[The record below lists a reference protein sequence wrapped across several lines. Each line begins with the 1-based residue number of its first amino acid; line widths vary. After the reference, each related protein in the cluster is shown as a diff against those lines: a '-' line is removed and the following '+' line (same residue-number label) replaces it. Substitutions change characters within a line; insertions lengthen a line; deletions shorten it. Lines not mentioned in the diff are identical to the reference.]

1 MNHKRV
7 ERIWR
12 REGLKVPQK
21 QPKPGRLWLTDGSCV
36 RHRPTHRIHI
46 WAYDFV
52 AVWTKAGR
60 PLKLLTIV
68 DEYTRECL
76 AIDVYC
82 RLRSDDVL
90 HRFSQ
95 LFVQD
100 GAPEQIRSDNGSE
113 FAAKAVREGLHRV
126 GHRPCSLNPVVP
138 GRMAMSKVLTANC
151 GTNCSMA
158 RSSKRVGKPR
168 CSSNAGGAPRA
179 INHRLPRPGNLG
191 TLNVLRLRDVVQQSW
206 AGQFQCNDPKLL
218 RSNR

>member
-76 AIDVYC
+76 AIETC
-82 RLRSDDVL
+82 
-90 HRFSQ
+90 
-95 LFVQD
+95 
-100 GAPEQIRSDNGSE
+100 I
-113 FAAKAVREGLHRV
+113 AACDQMTSFTGLASSS
-126 GHRPCSLNPVVP
+126 C
-138 GRMAMSKVLTANC
+138 RMARPSKFGPIT
-151 GTNCSMA
+151 A
-158 RSSKRVGKPR
+158 RSSRRKRFGRGYTVW
-168 CSSNAGGAPRA
+168 
-179 INHRLPRPGNLG
+179 G
-191 TLNVLRLRDVVQQSW
+191 T
-206 AGQFQCNDPKLL
+206 DPVH
-218 RSNR
+218 